1 MRHVSGFELKDVR
14 RIYSLNLCHRCHPGS
29 DISPYAAFFSSL
41 AMQNIIVEYFGQ
53 TFVNLLAIPSLYL
66 TVSILSAHAAAAP
79 WEGINALD
87 AAFLA
92 YSSISVLRQQIKPD
106 HRVHGIIEGKN
117 WTPNGN

>member
-1 MRHVSGFELKDVR
+1 LLNILGKRSS
-14 RIYSLNLCHRCHPGS
+14 IYWLS
-29 DISPYAAFFSSL
+29 
-41 AMQNIIVEYFGQ
+41 QV
-53 TFVNLLAIPSLYL
+53 LYL

-87 AAFLA
+87 AAVLA